1 MLKCKVIA
9 WFPCCWWFGCL
20 LWPMSQ
26 KQLHNLRQF
35 DVNAKVSN
43 TKTAVHW
50 QIHKEAYKQGF
61 GPLLCSQP
69 WEVWFHMHQFY
80 WPQNFVLY
88 RGKKKSRLF
97 FLWKSRLFYMEID
110 CCYHKLCLDLQHA
123 YPFKNHRFKRWLGNR
138 ESNYRRESSHL
149 FMQSWSQLKL
159 SEAFLLIQSPLDST
173 YKA

>member
-1 MLKCKVIA
+1 MPKSATLKLQYTDRYIRRLISRGLDHCSAANPGKSD
-9 WFPCCWWFGCL
+9 FTCTSFTGP
-20 LWPMSQ
+20 
-26 KQLHNLRQF
+26 
-35 DVNAKVSN
+35 
-43 TKTAVHW
+43 KT
-50 QIHKEAYKQGF
+50 
-61 GPLLCSQP
+61 
-69 WEVWFHMHQFY
+69 
-80 WPQNFVLY
+80 LY
-88 RGKKKSRLF
+88 FTEEKKIQTFF